1 MVKRSR
7 EYIYGVNP
15 AFEVVRAGKRR
26 IYEAYINEA
35 TSGKPQIQKLSGFLK
50 KQNIQIQW
58 VDKRRVMD
66 LAESKEHQGVIL
78 KTSPYL
84 RHSERHGQ
92 G

>member
-15 AFEVVRAGKRR
+15 AFEVVRA
-26 IYEAYINEA
+26 
-35 TSGKPQIQKLSGFLK
+35 GKPQIQKLSGFLK

-66 LAESKEHQGVIL
+66 LAESKEHQGVVL
-78 KTSPYL
+78 KSPYL